1 MNQSRNSPDI
11 ELKELVKIYPFVK
24 VGIFDRKRQ
33 RETLEKQRAMPYLTN
48 EGVITVQHINLS
60 IPAGSFVSILGPSG
74 CGKTTLLRVLAG
86 LERPQS
92 GAIEGITP
100 WETALLFQDDRLLPW
115 RTVEQH
121 LTDVLPR
128 EQRGRVPELLA
139 LAELEGEEKSRPA
152 ALSGGMGRRLAL
164 ARCLALPARLYLL
177 DEPFAGVDLSRALRI
192 LEGLKALP
200 APVLLVSHE
209 PAVLTAADAVIQL
222 DGPPLRVR

>member
-1 MNQSRNSPDI
+1 MGDVIACKDLTVSFGEKAVLDRFSLTIPDRG
-11 ELKELVKIYPFVK
+11 V
-24 VGIFDRKRQ
+24 
-33 RETLEKQRAMPYLTN
+33 TALT
-48 EGVITVQHINLS
+48 
-60 IPAGSFVSILGPSG
+60 GPSG

-86 LERPQS
+86 LEQPQ
-92 GAIEGITP
+92 GGCVEGVTP
-100 WETALLFQDDRLLPW
+100 RETSILFQDDRLLPW

-139 LAELEGEEKSRPA
+139 LAELEGEEKTRPA

-177 DEPFAGVDLSRALRI
+177 DEPFAGVDLARALRI
-192 LEGLKALP
+192 LEGLKVFP

-209 PAVLTAADAVIQL
+209 DGILAAADGVIEL